1 MNLTEFIQKFSGFA
15 DRTDKKLEEVLTKHR
30 AEIDTEREKV
40 SKLEASIATITSANA
55 LLEADNAKLKA
66 SIAEL
71 QSTNAQAVADAKA
84 SADKIAGEKAANIV
98 ASAGFAQNV
107 PAENQNSGNTKAE
120 HWKRF
125 NSLPIA
131 DRYAYYKANREAMA
145 D

>member
-1 MNLTEFIQKFSGFA
+1 MNLTEIIQKIAGFA
-15 DRTDKKLEEVLTKHR
+15 DRTDQKLEDALNKHR
-30 AEIDTEREKV
+30 ADLENEREKV
-40 SKLEASIATITSANA
+40 TRLEVQLETVNSANSLLAQDNRKLE
-55 LLEADNAKLKA
+55 LEILDLRVSNSK
-66 SIAEL
+66 
-71 QSTNAQAVADAKA
+71 AVADAKA

-131 DRYAYYKANREAMA
+131 DRYAYYKANRETMA